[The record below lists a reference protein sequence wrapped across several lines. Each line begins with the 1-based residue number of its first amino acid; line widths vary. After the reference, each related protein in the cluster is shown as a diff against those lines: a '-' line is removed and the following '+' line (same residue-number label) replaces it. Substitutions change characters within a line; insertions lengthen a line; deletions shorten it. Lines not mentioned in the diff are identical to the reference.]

1 MVCSTKLSLI
11 SILTIWFI
19 IFFLEYYIYQTFSKK
34 ITKST
39 KYNWLLPILII
50 LNIAIFIGLKPN
62 MEGFSHCRDCSRG
75 GWRSERSCM
84 DCLNCGWCIDPNGDG
99 YCVQGDANGPLFNDC
114 AQYFY
119 NKPVP
124 ESIWFRG
131 DPIVNQLPPPPPP
144 VTYGTGPIQRGANQ
158 RYITNPYTQ
167 QQPNILPNPYTMS
180 YFNQG
185 PVFQAPPIAGMW
197 NRWFGRWF

>member
-1 MVCSTKLSLI
+1 MSCLTSDETKLSLV
-11 SILTIWFI
+11 SIIFIWFI
-19 IFFLEYYIYQTFSKK
+19 IFIIEYYVYNNFSK
-34 ITKST
+34 IKS
-39 KYNWLLPILII
+39 KYNWLLLLLII
-50 LNIAIFIGLKPN
+50 LNVAIFIGMKSYT
-62 MEGFSHCRDCSRG
+62 EGFSHCKDCSRG

-131 DPIVNQLPPPPPP
+131 DPVLNQLPPPPPAI
-144 VTYGTGPIQRGANQ
+144 TYGTGPSYGGYRRRNM
-158 RYITNPYTQ
+158 NPYTQ

-180 YFNQG
+180 YFNQP
-185 PVFQAPPIAGMW
+185 PVFQAPPIPGMW
-197 NRWFGRWF
+197 NRWFGRLF